1 MKTRPAWVGAIASA
15 LGVILAMG
23 ACATPQDVR
32 TASKDLTDRTES
44 VRSDLEGKQ
53 AELRR
58 ELKET
63 RELAAELQSRLR
75 EVKDQDLSGV
85 QGRLERQ
92 EKEIRDLQGR
102 LENQSVQMSGLVGT
116 VDQKLLG
123 KFDEQAGRVVE
134 IHGQVRKIEAD
145 GQATSSRLAEV
156 EKNLARVADTM
167 KEVAAKLSTQAQQHS
182 AKLDETSKQMDH
194 QVRTLSAQVNQF
206 QGTLTEFSKVLHAMA
221 DKSTQVDR
229 RVAEVSGNTE
239 GKVGLLIV
247 QQGEQAVKME
257 QLAKR
262 VEVEG
267 QAVTMH
273 LNEVTRNMTAL
284 SKTLDAAVMT
294 VNDTTRAV
302 GDLKQAM
309 ETSIGKLG
317 SRADEQGEALNQLA
331 QRLQVGTGGANGSVA
346 TAPDTKAVPP
356 AGVSDKEAYDHAY
369 LEFIQGRYGSAIGA
383 LGGFLTGYPE
393 SPLVPNAHFWI
404 AECYFRTN
412 NYARGIEFYDHVITR
427 YPKSGKASTALYR
440 KALALLELKDKAAAK
455 NTLRQLISDYPK
467 SDDSARAQAKLSS
480 LR

>member
-32 TASKDLTDRTES
+32 TASKDLTDRTEA

-123 KFDEQAGRVVE
+123 KFDDQAGRVVE

-167 KEVAAKLSTQAQQHS
+167 KEVAAKLSTQTQQHS

-206 QGTLTEFSKVLHAMA
+206 QGTLAEFSKVLHAMA
-221 DKSTQVDR
+221 DKSTQADR

-247 QQGEQAVKME
+247 QQGEQAAKIE
-257 QLAKR
+257 QLTKR

-267 QAVTMH
+267 QAVAMH
-273 LNEVTRNMTAL
+273 LNEVTRNVTAL
-284 SKTLDAAVMT
+284 TKTLDAAVAT
-294 VNDTTRAV
+294 VNDTTREV

-309 ETSIGKLG
+309 ETSIGKPAA
-317 SRADEQGEALNQLA
+317 RADGQ
-331 QRLQVGTGGANGSVA
+331 GGAGGGNGQVPP
-346 TAPDTKAVPP
+346 APAAKAVPDP
-356 AGVSDKEAYDHAY
+356 AIPDKEAYDHAY
-369 LEFIQGRYGSAIGA
+369 LEFIQGRYNSAIGT
-383 LGGFLTGYPE
+383 LGGFLTRYPE

-404 AECYFRTN
+404 AECYFRTHD
-412 NYARGIEFYDHVITR
+412 YARGIEFYDHVITR